1 MCEGDVCPH
10 VLAAMGDRN
19 QVVDGCAHGLL
30 GGASNLGYALRAE
43 VAHPAIALAEQ
54 RPVDVLVADPNGV
67 KTARLC
73 G

>member
-1 MCEGDVCPH
+1 MREGDIRPH
-10 VLAAMGDRN
+10 VFAAMGDRN
-19 QVVDGCAHGLL
+19 QVVDRRAHRLL
-30 GGASNLGYALRAE
+30 GGASNLRHPLRAE